1 MATTSPEGDNTV
13 RRTFTFGS
21 NPGQTDP
28 LDLPLREVNPDAN
41 LEEFTTETRT
51 GNIIKPIKSNITGQI
66 EDWKLVTFK
75 IDDPENP
82 RNWSKLYKWWCT
94 MVVAWTCFVVAFS
107 SSVITA
113 DLEGV
118 SATFGVSEEVSL
130 LTITVFVIGFGVGM
144 CYPPVFTS
152 SILTDVL
159 SRTYGIC
166 TVI

>member
-51 GNIIKPIKSNITGQI
+51 GNIIKPIKSNVTGQI

-94 MVVAWTCFVVAFS
+94 MVVSWTCFVVAFS

-166 TVI
+166 TVV